1 MSTKTYYMRV
11 PPNDIEDPDEKLFGV
26 QQFSNVTWW
35 NNNNKKS
42 ILGLYRYDDSTPFA
56 NLVLMSSNDNAT
68 LSNSTEIT
76 MVTDVYEQWIGDDEG
91 ELVMTLHGLQ
101 KGAEITAYFD
111 EGVYKDD
118 IEEGD
123 LIRYA
128 TNSAGYIGVYEKIYD
143 QSENTVL
150 WNMTGTADEYTSNT
164 VPSAN
169 LRYTFGYV
177 NSLYN
182 APYTDGL
189 NSVISTGRKP
199 DEAEAVSYTH
209 LTLPTT

>member
-1 MSTKTYYMRV
+1 MMIRRR
-11 PPNDIEDPDEKLFGV
+11 L
-26 QQFSNVTWW
+26 Q
-35 NNNNKKS
+35 
-42 ILGLYRYDDSTPFA
+42 

-150 WNMTGTADEYTSNT
+150 WNMTGTC
-164 VPSAN
+164 
-169 LRYTFGYV
+169 
-177 NSLYN
+177 
-182 APYTDGL
+182 
-189 NSVISTGRKP
+189 
-199 DEAEAVSYTH
+199 
-209 LTLPTT
+209 

>member
-1 MSTKTYYMRV
+1 MILKIRTKSF
-11 PPNDIEDPDEKLFGV
+11 FGV

-101 KGAEITAYFD
+101 KGC
-111 EGVYKDD
+111 
-118 IEEGD
+118 GD
-123 LIRYA
+123 YCL
-128 TNSAGYIGVYEKIYD
+128 
-143 QSENTVL
+143 L
-150 WNMTGTADEYTSNT
+150 
-164 VPSAN
+164 
-169 LRYTFGYV
+169 
-177 NSLYN
+177 
-182 APYTDGL
+182 
-189 NSVISTGRKP
+189 
-199 DEAEAVSYTH
+199 
-209 LTLPTT
+209 

>member
-1 MSTKTYYMRV
+1 
-11 PPNDIEDPDEKLFGV
+11 
-26 QQFSNVTWW
+26 
-35 NNNNKKS
+35 
-42 ILGLYRYDDSTPFA
+42 
-56 NLVLMSSNDNAT
+56 MSSNDNAT

-128 TNSAGYIGVYEKIYD
+128 TNSAGTLEFMKRF
-143 QSENTVL
+143 
-150 WNMTGTADEYTSNT
+150 MTKA
-164 VPSAN
+164 
-169 LRYTFGYV
+169 RI
-177 NSLYN
+177 
-182 APYTDGL
+182 PYSG
-189 NSVISTGRKP
+189 I
-199 DEAEAVSYTH
+199 
-209 LTLPTT
+209 